1 MKNISNIMS
10 GAALAGVAVL
20 FFLHFSHRSNSNV
33 AKPAAKTESHTHGQ
47 IAYFDMDS
55 VEQHYDFVKQVREEL
70 KKQENNIS
78 NELNNMRK
86 GYMGRIQQLQA
97 KAPGMSQQEGEAAQA
112 EINQMQVNLQQQEAK
127 LTKELQD
134 KQFKMM
140 QEINEKITSYLKEYN
155 NGKSFSYIIS
165 RSPGDFIYLTD
176 TAFNITNDLIKGLN
190 EKHKKNN

>member
-1 MKNISNIMS
+1 MKNISTIMS

-20 FFLHFSHRSNSNV
+20 FFLHFSQP
-33 AKPAAKTESHTHGQ
+33 AKPDLPKTSVKADSHTHGQ

-55 VEQHYDFVKQVREEL
+55 VEQHYDFIKQVREEL
-70 KKQENNIS
+70 KKQETNIS
-78 NELNNMRK
+78 NELNTMRK

-112 EINQMQVNLQQQEAK
+112 EINQMQINLQQQEAK
-127 LTKELQD
+127 LAKDLQD

-140 QEINEKITSYLKEYN
+140 QEINEKIASYLKEYN
-155 NGKSFSYIIS
+155 NGMNYSYIIS

-190 EKHKKNN
+190 ETHKKTK

>member
-1 MKNISNIMS
+1 MKNLSTILS

-20 FFLHFSHRSNSNV
+20 FFLHFSDRSSSNV
-33 AKPAAKTESHTHGQ
+33 SKPTSKTESHTHGQ

-86 GYMGRIQQLQA
+86 GYMGRIQQLQS

-140 QEINEKITSYLKEYN
+140 QEINEKITSYLKQYN
-155 NGKSFSYIIS
+155 NGKNYSYIIS

-176 TAFNITNDLIKGLN
+176 TAFNITNELIKGLN
-190 EKHKKNN
+190 EQHKKDN